1 MANEQMNP
9 REKVMAD
16 RQVLVRIVRMVFLI
30 LFFVVTLVY
39 VLEPLQR
46 WAQGERNT
54 ISAIERPIERPSGSI
69 TPGPSGGAGG
79 AGGASGASGA
89 SGAGG
94 GGGED
99 PRPRGLSGSTQ
110 SAAEFQFQVDFG
122 WWITLLV
129 AFLFA
134 GTIVLVDL
142 LTPRKKLSLIF
153 GVFFGLVAGMLG
165 TFLLSFV
172 LELLVTAYQV
182 DQPQLI
188 NAIKVL
194 MGIALCYF
202 GISVVLQTQDDFRL
216 AIPYIEFAKQLRG
229 PKPMVVD
236 TSVLIDG
243 RIVEVAQT
251 GFVQVPL
258 VVPRFVI
265 EELQRLGD
273 SADRLKRAKGRRG
286 METIG
291 TLQRLGT
298 LDLSIDETPVPGK
311 GVDQQLIEL
320 AKALPAGLLTADGGL
335 VKMAG
340 IRGVSV
346 VSLPAL
352 AASLK
357 PALLPGETLRLRV
370 LRRGEQPGQGVG
382 FLDDGTMIVVE
393 NGASSV
399 GQEVGIEVTSSVQTS
414 AGRLIFARVSGGA
427 AGGVGNSGNDQPSA
441 DSLTAGG
448 DDDATDGESASVGE
462 QGLGESS
469 SSGDEQGDAAAGPAG
484 EPGPDQPDA
493 NRAEPL
499 GQPRRVPPPTD
510 GGGGGGGPRGGG
522 PIGPGGR
529 GKTPNRNPR
538 R

>member
-1 MANEQMNP
+1 MANEQMSP

-16 RQVLVRIVRMVFLI
+16 RRVLVRIVRMVFLI

-54 ISAIERPIERPSGSI
+54 ISAIDRPIDRPIERPLDRPVDRP
-69 TPGPSGGAGG
+69 TDLTGG
-79 AGGASGASGA
+79 
-89 SGAGG
+89 SGAGAG
-94 GGGED
+94 QGAGTGAD
-99 PRPRGLSGSTQ
+99 ARPPLRTGAVGSGARS
-110 SAAEFQFQVDFG
+110 SAADFQFQVDFG

-142 LTPRKKLSLIF
+142 LTPRKRLSLIF

-172 LELLVTAYQV
+172 LELLVAAYQV

-216 AIPYIEFAKQLRG
+216 AIPYIEFAKQIRG

-251 GFVQVPL
+251 GFVQVPM

-273 SADRLKRAKGRRG
+273 STDRLKRAKGRRG

-320 AKALPAGLLTADGGL
+320 AKALPGGLLTADGGL
-335 VKMAG
+335 MKMAG

-414 AGRLIFARVSGGA
+414 AGRLIFARVSAGVASEQPTTGDRPTRTDDVGTDEDRA
-427 AGGVGNSGNDQPSA
+427 AASEHSAGESMASA
-441 DSLTAGG
+441 DEPDPAAP
-448 DDDATDGESASVGE
+448 DA
-462 QGLGESS
+462 
-469 SSGDEQGDAAAGPAG
+469 AG
-484 EPGPDQPDA
+484 EPGPEQPEA
-493 NRAEPL
+493 NRAEPM
-499 GQPRRVPPPTD
+499 GEPRRVPPPTGGA
-510 GGGGGGGPRGGG
+510 GGGGGQRGGG